1 MISSAEKKY
10 FVQITFLFPWDIVP
24 KVGLSDQRI

>member
-1 MISSAEKKY
+1 MNSAAINI
-10 FVQITFLFPWDIVP
+10 FVQIAFLFPWDMIP